1 MPCQSRCFRL
11 AAVVAAVLLSGSL
24 RAEPQPLPTID
35 ALLGAASRARHQGE
49 MVQAAA
55 IYKKILD
62 RQPGHRLAAYNAGII
77 LENAHRPGLAAGV
90 WQDALAAD
98 AGDLFA
104 YEHLVRNLAEI
115 GALNEELAAL
125 ASLDDVGQVPR
136 LQMALALSA
145 AGRGREAALVLE
157 KFLLDEPASNIA
169 YNFLKD
175 AFTSTAEFR
184 TYVREVGLRARPDT
198 APEALR
204 LLYVRLLLERGQG
217 AAAVAFAAGESWQA
231 ESSRRLLRQAG
242 VLSAGSLATGTPA
255 AEAGDDAP
263 ADAATETADTPPAA
277 GDEGEIMD
285 VTEDM
290 SGTEAPVPLL
300 PDRDEPSDELPDFG
314 PQDPR
319 SASRYEQVGRAA
331 LTSRDDVVA
340 LAALRRSVEAAPL
353 RLQPRIL
360 LALLL
365 EQGAHPGAARAV
377 LRGPVEPSPWDV
389 YQQGWRA
396 VRDEYIDADY
406 GGVDIFRLRAEAQQK
421 IRTLDD
427 AKAALAEL
435 LDGLN
440 DRYAHLFDP
449 ERFAGYLLTPNAGAG
464 APRVKTAWVPIPG
477 PGQGTPPAAPV
488 PAPAQEESAPA
499 PESDLPVPNLNPRRA
514 PANLHRLQV
523 RPAQAEPA
531 AEAESE
537 EESRSTTPVPTPGE
551 GAPAWPRDPGPSTRR
566 LAGGIGYLAI
576 PSLAALDLPQ
586 QLDLALVELAGSR
599 HLVIDLR
606 GNRGGDGEVAV
617 EVASLFLAP
626 GTEVCTYET
635 RRGREV
641 RRSMGTSPF
650 LPQGALAV
658 LVDDVTAS
666 AAELLAA
673 ALQETAGA
681 VLVGERTAGKGVGQ
695 RALLLPDG
703 SGMSLTRFRLLAPS
717 GDSWNGRG
725 LQPALVLATAS
736 PHHLDKGRP
745 DSALEAA
752 LAILRSR

>member
-1 MPCQSRCFRL
+1 M
-11 AAVVAAVLLSGSL
+11 
-24 RAEPQPLPTID
+24 
-35 ALLGAASRARHQGE
+35 
-49 MVQAAA
+49 
-55 IYKKILD
+55 
-62 RQPGHRLAAYNAGII
+62 I
-77 LENAHRPGLAAGV
+77 LE
-90 WQDALAAD
+90 
-98 AGDLFA
+98 
-104 YEHLVRNLAEI
+104 
-115 GALNEELAAL
+115 
-125 ASLDDVGQVPR
+125 S
-136 LQMALALSA
+136 
-145 AGRGREAALVLE
+145 
-157 KFLLDEPASNIA
+157 FLLDEPASNIA

-175 AFTSTAEFR
+175 AFASTAEFR
-184 TYVREVGLRARPDT
+184 AYVQGVGERARPDD

-217 AAAVAFAAGESWQA
+217 AAAVAFARGEAW
-231 ESSRRLLRQAG
+231 EEETSRRLLRQAG
-242 VLSAGSLATGTPA
+242 VLAAGSLADGTPA
-255 AEAGDDAP
+255 GEGSTGDTA
-263 ADAATETADTPPAA
+263 AATTETPPVSQDSVGGGETSPDATPDSPA
-277 GDEGEIMD
+277 GP
-285 VTEDM
+285 
-290 SGTEAPVPLL
+290 APVPLL
-300 PDRDEPSDELPDFG
+300 PDRDEPGEELPDFG
-314 PQDPR
+314 PHDPR
-319 SASRYEQVGRAA
+319 SSSRYVQEGLDAIATRAN
-331 LTSRDDVVA
+331 DVA

-396 VRDEYIDADY
+396 VRDDYIDADY
-406 GGVDIFRLRAEAQQK
+406 GGVDIFRLRAEAQGK

-435 LDGLN
+435 LAGLG

-464 APRVKTAWVPIPG
+464 APRVKTAWIPM
-477 PGQGTPPAAPV
+477 PGLGESEPPARQGAPGTQDAAPSERPQPV
-488 PAPAQEESAPA
+488 PRREGSAPA
-499 PESDLPVPNLNPRRA
+499 TDSDSLPPDLSPRRA
-514 PANLHRLQV
+514 PASLHRLQV
-523 RPAQAEPA
+523 RPSTPAPGATAEPG
-531 AEAESE
+531 
-537 EESRSTTPVPTPGE
+537 EESRAMADTPAG
-551 GAPAWPRDPGPSTRR
+551 GGNAPVWPRDPGLSTRR
-566 LAGGIGYLAI
+566 LPGRIGYLAI

-586 QLDLALVELAGSR
+586 RVDLALVELAGSR

-641 RRSMGTSPF
+641 RRSLGTSPF
-650 LPQGALAV
+650 LPQGRLAV
-658 LVDDVTAS
+658 LMDDVTAS

-673 ALQETAGA
+673 ALHETGGA
-681 VLVGERTAGKGVGQ
+681 ILVGERTAGKGVGQ

-717 GDSWNGRG
+717 GASWDDQG
-725 LQPALVLATAS
+725 LKPALALATAS
-736 PHHLDKGRP
+736 PLLLDEGRP
-745 DSALEAA
+745 DGALEAA